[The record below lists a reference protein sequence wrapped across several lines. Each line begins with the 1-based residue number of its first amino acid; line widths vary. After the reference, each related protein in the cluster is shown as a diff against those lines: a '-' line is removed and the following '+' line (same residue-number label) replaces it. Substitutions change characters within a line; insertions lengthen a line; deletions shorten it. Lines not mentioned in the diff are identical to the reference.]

1 MKIGPGRNSKS
12 RVFWS
17 KTDMPVTSV
26 GWRSGVH
33 WIREIVDAVDAAA
46 DRAGEHRLR
55 RAGHVLEQH
64 VAAAHQRG
72 EDELDLLALAVD
84 DRLDVVEQ
92 ARRDVDRGAEAIGF
106 LRARSTPDS
115 IARDP
120 SRTAPRR
127 LLSRG
132 YAKASAPPTTSR
144 ISCVI
149 SAWRARFICS
159 VRVSIS
165 SPAFLDA
172 FRIAVI
178 RAPCSDAAD
187 SSSAR

>member
-1 MKIGPGRNSKS
+1 M
-12 RVFWS
+12 
-17 KTDMPVTSV
+17 TSV
-26 GWRSGVH
+26 GCRSGVH
-33 WIREIVDAVDAAA
+33 WIRADRDALDAAA

-64 VAAAHQRG
+64 VAAAQQRG

-92 ARRDVDRGAEAIGF
+92 PRRDVDRGREALGLF
-106 LRARSTPDS
+106 LARSTPAPWPP
-115 IARDP
+115 ILVGP
-120 SRTAPRR
+120 PETAVKQA
-127 LLSRG
+127 LS
-132 YAKASAPPTTSR
+132 YESASAPATTSR
-144 ISCVI
+144 ISWVI

-159 VRVSIS
+159 VSVSIS
-165 SPAFLDA
+165 SPAFFEA
-172 FRIAVI
+172 FRIAVM